1 MLVPKSEAD
10 VSETS
15 DWGVSQNKS
24 SALGCCLC
32 TSENIMFYTFSTL
45 FFINSKQL
53 GEISVKGRK
62 SEGLIQPFLN
72 QNRRL

>member
-15 DWGVSQNKS
+15 DWLEHWGVSQNKS

-32 TSENIMFYTFSTL
+32 TSENIMFKKF
-45 FFINSKQL
+45 
-53 GEISVKGRK
+53 
-62 SEGLIQPFLN
+62 
-72 QNRRL
+72 